1 MDQLCPAIV
10 IIDVV
15 MSAMMI
21 DQDADVTTYLI
32 ARTPFFPKRNQE
44 TRDCRLLS
52 ELGCSRGMR

>member
-21 DQDADVTTYLI
+21 DQDADVTTSLI
-32 ARTPFFPKRNQE
+32 ARTPFFPKRSGDE
-44 TRDCRLLS
+44 GLS
-52 ELGCSRGMR
+52 APF